1 MTILVSINISFNAE
15 NPEEVQAVV
24 DALDLPLG
32 AMVNVSSTEN
42 LFSGVVNTQGTI
54 VDPTAANLEE
64 LSEPEPEPEPDA

>member
-42 LFSGVVNTQGTI
+42 LFSGVVNTQGAI